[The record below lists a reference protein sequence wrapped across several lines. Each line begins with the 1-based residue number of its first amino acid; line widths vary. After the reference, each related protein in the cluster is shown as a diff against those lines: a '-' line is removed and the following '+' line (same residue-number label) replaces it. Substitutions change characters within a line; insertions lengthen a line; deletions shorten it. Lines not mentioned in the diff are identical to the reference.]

1 MLDLTSFLRM
11 KTSLKISLETQV
23 SLREIYSVRSI
34 TSAILKVAILD
45 YLMFHGLSGS
55 DPS

>member
-1 MLDLTSFLRM
+1 MLDLTSLLRM

-55 DPS
+55 DLS